1 MKREHRIS
9 SSLEST
15 RVSDARRELQG
26 VFGVLENS
34 AQTTE
39 TSPRSIGNTVVETAE
54 RMQYRPTAEIT
65 KSAKLFS
72 EATLQPVV
80 PESSE
85 VGVYSEKEAIRKAVA
100 NGAGIVGMRDAQMNS
115 SGQTMP
121 PVYTAETPLPTE
133 YTNAA

>member
-1 MKREHRIS
+1 VKREHRIS

-54 RMQYRPTAEIT
+54 RMQYRPTTETT
-65 KSAKLFS
+65 KSAKLSS

-85 VGVYSEKEAIRKAVA
+85 VGAYSDIVAIRNAVA
-100 NGAGIVGMRDAQMNS
+100 NGAGVMGMRSARLDPHES
-115 SGQTMP
+115 TPSGAH
-121 PVYTAETPLPTE
+121 AENDSVE
-133 YTNAA
+133 FAYAA

>member
-1 MKREHRIS
+1 VKREHRIS

-85 VGVYSEKEAIRKAVA
+85 VGAYSDTVAIRNAVA
-100 NGAGIVGMRDAQMNS
+100 NGVGVMGMRSARLDPRES
-115 SGQTMP
+115 TPSGAHAESD
-121 PVYTAETPLPTE
+121 PVEFAY
-133 YTNAA
+133 AA